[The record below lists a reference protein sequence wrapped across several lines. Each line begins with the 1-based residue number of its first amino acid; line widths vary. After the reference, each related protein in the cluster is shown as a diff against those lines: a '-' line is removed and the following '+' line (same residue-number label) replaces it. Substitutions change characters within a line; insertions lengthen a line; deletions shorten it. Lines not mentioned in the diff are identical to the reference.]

1 MSKTEYKK
9 AGDSMASTK
18 EYLGR
23 IPMFSGLNKEELELL
38 SRYEVEK
45 TYQKGEVIFM
55 EGDPGEAVYYIKS
68 GKIKLYKTSL
78 EGREVTLNILGP
90 GSIFAEVTMFNNL
103 EYPATAMVLEDVLVG
118 MIRNDDLEK
127 IVREN
132 GNIAL
137 SLIKELNRRL
147 YYAQVKIKDMALH
160 DVNGRVA
167 KVLLDLAYR
176 YGKKNSRGI
185 QIDLKMTKTEI
196 ANIVGT
202 SRETVSR
209 SLSQLKSDEIIDMQ
223 GKLVYI
229 KSLEDLEE
237 LSL

>member
-1 MSKTEYKK
+1 
-9 AGDSMASTK
+9 MASTK
-18 EYLGR
+18 EYLEK
-23 IPMFSGLNKEELELL
+23 IPMFSGLSKEELELL
-38 SRYEVEK
+38 SDYEVEK
-45 TYQKGEVIFM
+45 TYQKGEPIFM
-55 EGDPGEAVYYIKS
+55 EGDPGKAVYYIKS

-90 GSIFAEVTMFNNL
+90 GSIFAEVTMFSDL
-103 EYPATAMVLEDVLVG
+103 DYPATAMVLEEVLVG
-118 MIRNDDLEK
+118 MIRNEDLEK
-127 IVREN
+127 IVQEN

-147 YYAQVKIKDMALH
+147 YYAQMKIKDMALH

-209 SLSQLKSDEIIDMQ
+209 SLSQLKSDEVIDMK
-223 GKLVYI
+223 GKLVFI
-229 KSLEDLEE
+229 KSLEDLED

>member
-1 MSKTEYKK
+1 
-9 AGDSMASTK
+9 MASTK

-23 IPMFSGLNKEELELL
+23 IPMFSGLRKEELELL
-38 SRYEVEK
+38 SKYEVEK
-45 TYQKGEVIFM
+45 NYQKGEVIFM
-55 EGDPGEAVYYIKS
+55 EGDPGKAIYYIKS
-68 GKIKLYKTSL
+68 GKIKLFKTSF

-90 GSIFAEVTMFNNL
+90 GSIFAEVTMFSDL
-103 EYPATAMVLEDVLVG
+103 DYPATAMVLEDVLVG
-118 MIRNDDLEK
+118 MIRNQDLEK
-127 IVREN
+127 IVQEN

-147 YYAQVKIKDMALH
+147 FYAQMKIKDMALH

-176 YGKKNSRGI
+176 YGRKTHGGI

-209 SLSQLKSDEIIDMQ
+209 SLSQLKSDEVIDMK
-223 GKLVYI
+223 GKLVFI

>member
-1 MSKTEYKK
+1 
-9 AGDSMASTK
+9 MASTK
-18 EYLGR
+18 EYLER
-23 IPMFSGLNKEELELL
+23 IPMFSGLHKEELELL
-38 SRYEVEK
+38 SKYEVEK
-45 TYQKGEVIFM
+45 TYQKGESIFF
-55 EGDPGEAVYYIKS
+55 EGDPGKAVYYIKR

-90 GSIFAEVTMFNNL
+90 GSIFAEVTMFSDL
-103 EYPATAMVLEDVLVG
+103 DYPATAMVLEDVLVG
-118 MIRNDDLEK
+118 MIRNEDLEK

-209 SLSQLKSDEIIDMQ
+209 SLSQLKNDEVIDMK
-223 GKLVYI
+223 GKLVFI

>member
-1 MSKTEYKK
+1 
-9 AGDSMASTK
+9 MASTK
-18 EYLGR
+18 EYLEK
-23 IPMFSGLNKEELELL
+23 IPMFSGLSKEELELL
-38 SRYEVEK
+38 SDYEVEK
-45 TYQKGEVIFM
+45 TYQKGEPIFM
-55 EGDPGEAVYYIKS
+55 EGDPGKAVYYIKS

-90 GSIFAEVTMFNNL
+90 GSIFAEVTMFNDL
-103 EYPATAMVLEDVLVG
+103 DYPATAMVLEEVLVG
-118 MIRNDDLEK
+118 MIRNEDLEK
-127 IVREN
+127 IVQEN

-147 YYAQVKIKDMALH
+147 YYAQMKIKDMALH

-209 SLSQLKSDEIIDMQ
+209 SLSQLKSDEVIDMK
-223 GKLVYI
+223 GKLVFI
-229 KSLEDLEE
+229 KSLEDLED

>member
-1 MSKTEYKK
+1 MKTDQEK
-9 AGDSMASTK
+9 AGDPMASTK
-18 EYLGR
+18 EYLER
-23 IPMFSGLNKEELELL
+23 IPIFSGLRKEELELL
-38 SRYEVEK
+38 SKYEVEK
-45 TYQKGEVIFM
+45 TFQKGETIFL
-55 EGDPGEAVYYIKS
+55 EGDPGKAIYYIKT
-68 GKIKLYKTSL
+68 GKIKLYKTSI

-90 GSIFAEVTMFNNL
+90 GSIFAEVTMFSDL
-103 EYPATAMVLEDVLVG
+103 DYPATAMVLEDVQVG
-118 MIRNDDLEK
+118 MIRNEDLEK
-127 IVREN
+127 IVQEN

-147 YYAQVKIKDMALH
+147 YYAQMKIKDMALH

-209 SLSQLKSDEIIDMQ
+209 SLSQLKNDEVIDMK
-223 GKLVYI
+223 GKLVFI
-229 KSLEDLEE
+229 KSLEELEE

>member
-1 MSKTEYKK
+1 
-9 AGDSMASTK
+9 MASTK
-18 EYLGR
+18 EYLER
-23 IPMFSGLNKEELELL
+23 IPIFSGLSKEELELL

-45 TYQKGEVIFM
+45 TYQKGESIFL
-55 EGDPGEAVYYIKS
+55 EGDPGKAVYYIKT
-68 GKIKLYKTSL
+68 GKIKLYKTSM

-90 GSIFAEVTMFNNL
+90 GSIFAEVTMFSEL
-103 EYPATAMVLEDVLVG
+103 DYPATAMVLEDVLVG
-118 MIRNDDLEK
+118 MIRNEDLEK
-127 IVREN
+127 IVQEN

-147 YYAQVKIKDMALH
+147 YYAQMKIKDMALH

-209 SLSQLKSDEIIDMQ
+209 SLSQLKTDEVIDMK
-223 GKLVYI
+223 GKLVFI

>member
-1 MSKTEYKK
+1 M
-9 AGDSMASTK
+9 AGAK
-18 EYLGR
+18 EYLER
-23 IPMFSGLNKEELELL
+23 IPIFSGLDKEELEVL
-38 SRYEVEK
+38 SKYEVEK
-45 TYQKGEVIFM
+45 SYQKGETIFF
-55 EGDPGEAVYYIKS
+55 EGDPGSAVYYIKT

-90 GSIFAEVTMFNNL
+90 GSIFAEVTMFSGL
-103 EYPATAMVLEDVLVG
+103 DYPATAMVLEEALVG
-118 MIRNDDLEK
+118 MIRNQDLQK
-127 IVREN
+127 IVQEN

-147 YYAQVKIKDMALH
+147 YYAQMKIKDMALH

-176 YGKKNSRGI
+176 YGKKTPQGI

-209 SLSQLKSDEIIDMQ
+209 SLSQLKNDQVIDMK
-223 GKLVYI
+223 GKFVFI
-229 KSLEDLEE
+229 KSLESLEE

>member
-1 MSKTEYKK
+1 M
-9 AGDSMASTK
+9 AGAK
-18 EYLGR
+18 EYLER
-23 IPMFSGLNKEELELL
+23 IPIFSGLDKEELEVL
-38 SRYEVEK
+38 SKYEVEK
-45 TYQKGEVIFM
+45 SYQKGETIFL
-55 EGDPGEAVYYIKS
+55 EGDPGSAVYYIKK

-90 GSIFAEVTMFNNL
+90 GSIFAEVTMFSGL
-103 EYPATAMVLEDVLVG
+103 DYPATAMVLEEALVG
-118 MIRNDDLEK
+118 MIRNQDLQK
-127 IVREN
+127 IVQEN

-147 YYAQVKIKDMALH
+147 YYAQMKIKDMALH

-176 YGKKNSRGI
+176 YGKKTPQGI

-209 SLSQLKSDEIIDMQ
+209 SLSQLKNDQVIDMK
-223 GKLVYI
+223 GKFVFI
-229 KSLEDLEE
+229 KSLESLEE

>member
-1 MSKTEYKK
+1 
-9 AGDSMASTK
+9 MASTK
-18 EYLGR
+18 EYLER
-23 IPMFSGLNKEELELL
+23 IPIFSGLSKEELELL

-45 TYQKGEVIFM
+45 TYQKGESIFL
-55 EGDPGEAVYYIKS
+55 EGDPGKAVYYIKS
-68 GKIKLYKTSL
+68 GKIKLYKTSM
-78 EGREVTLNILGP
+78 EGREVTLNILGS
-90 GSIFAEVTMFNNL
+90 GSIFAEVTMFSDL
-103 EYPATAMVLEDVLVG
+103 DYPATAMVLEDVLVG
-118 MIRNDDLEK
+118 MIRNENLEK

-147 YYAQVKIKDMALH
+147 YYAQMKIKDMALH

-209 SLSQLKSDEIIDMQ
+209 SLSQLKTDEVIDMK
-223 GKLVYI
+223 GKLVFI

>member
-1 MSKTEYKK
+1 
-9 AGDSMASTK
+9 MASTK